1 MGSGARAGGRPS
13 IRFRTLRC
21 RLKPITPT
29 DRRDLQ
35 VQGRMTRMPA
45 IVHHVIGRTVRL
57 TNLHELGIRVMIFT
71 EMGAETALTV
81 ID

>member
-1 MGSGARAGGRPS
+1 
-13 IRFRTLRC
+13 
-21 RLKPITPT
+21 
-29 DRRDLQ
+29 
-35 VQGRMTRMPA
+35 MTRMPA